1 MIYSDEMPG
10 ELHIIL
16 IEADEITEFSRDCS
30 PSVQRAIDLVVERI
44 RVELQDNAESR
55 VGTGP

>member
-30 PSVQRAIDLVVERI
+30 PRAQRAIDLVVERI